1 MEWRDE
7 ALVVACH
14 WHGEHAAILSVLTKE
29 RGVWRGLVHGA
40 HGKKTRALIQLGF
53 PLTVTHRARTADQLG
68 VFRLDASPHC
78 GFSYRLHRGHRLAMQ
93 SSACALVALLCPE
106 HQPHEAIFSS
116 LCDLFM
122 RLANNEAEH
131 HYVAWEYDLLRH
143 LGYGMDIS
151 RCALSH
157 ETSGETG
164 VSFVSKKSGRGIH
177 ASQMQEKW
185 RSHVLPVPAFLSHY
199 AQSHHMKDDSID
211 AYELKQGLSLT
222 GYFLQQCAL
231 HRHRPLP
238 QVRRLIMRVPQP
250 KAGNHTR
257 ASSDTKSAPFQSPS
271 PTSER

>member
-7 ALVVACH
+7 ALAVACH

-53 PLTVTHRARTADQLG
+53 PLTVTHRARTSDQLG

-122 RLANNEAEH
+122 RLAKSEASVH
-131 HYVAWEYDLLRH
+131 HYVAWEYELLRH
-143 LGYGMDIS
+143 LGYGMDI
-151 RCALSH
+151 RNCALSDKKP
-157 ETSGETG
+157 

-185 RSHVLPVPAFLSHY
+185 HSHVLPVPAFLSHH
-199 AQSHHMKDDSID
+199 AQSQTMRNDDMD
-211 AYELKQGLSLT
+211 AHELQQGLALT

-238 QVRRLIMRVPQP
+238 QVRGLIMRVPQP
-250 KAGNHTR
+250 EANNHDR
-257 ASSDTKSAPFQSPS
+257 ASNDTKSAPFQSPS
-271 PTSER
+271 PT